1 MCRIIIADDEVIERR
16 VLEMMIG
23 NDFPELEL
31 VPSVD
36 NGLAL
41 IAGVEKYDPDIAVVD
56 INMPGMNG
64 LDALEMIRARN
75 RRLKIIISTAY
86 SEFEYA
92 KKAISLE
99 VSDYLLKPINRDSF
113 QNILRRVIH
122 QCQQEKETASQKA
135 DAKVHMDEMH
145 AVVENE
151 FLSSLML
158 GEPDER
164 SFRLLL
170 RSQEEYCGCTLVSGR
185 FAEPELV
192 GSRDL
197 GKKILD
203 QMVLTM
209 NSFCHCIGKMH
220 RGEICLLIFSEKN
233 MGEAEERKKLENI
246 FDTVQAIARKEEW
259 PGLCFGVSGRR
270 YLPGEMVM
278 GLQEARIASRSIG
291 KAGVNFYTVKE
302 REKKSHLETRLLKH
316 CIQWMKE
323 GAVDSCAQA
332 VADEV
337 DRLAA
342 EGAGPENLRLCML
355 ELLFCLNET
364 LTEGQDYLLKYSKTG
379 QVDWNGLADC
389 QSGEEI
395 KAWTGNCIRGMTA
408 RRLNVGKK
416 SREYVE
422 RSLIYMEQH
431 FEEDISLDQAAEAS
445 GVSTF
450 YLSRLFKQEL
460 DQTFIKILTD
470 IRMSHAMKMVWTNKY
485 TVKEIAEKS
494 GYANITYFYKIFK
507 KYTGMNI
514 GEIREY
520 LS

>member
-158 GEPDER
+158 GGRTSAVSGCCFAPRR
-164 SFRLLL
+164 STAAVPWCPEGL
-170 RSQEEYCGCTLVSGR
+170 RSRSWL
-185 FAEPELV
+185 
-192 GSRDL
+192 
-197 GKKILD
+197 
-203 QMVLTM
+203 
-209 NSFCHCIGKMH
+209 
-220 RGEICLLIFSEKN
+220 
-233 MGEAEERKKLENI
+233 EAEIWAKRFWI
-246 FDTVQAIARKEEW
+246 RWF
-259 PGLCFGVSGRR
+259 
-270 YLPGEMVM
+270 LP
-278 GLQEARIASRSIG
+278 
-291 KAGVNFYTVKE
+291 
-302 REKKSHLETRLLKH
+302 
-316 CIQWMKE
+316 
-323 GAVDSCAQA
+323 
-332 VADEV
+332 
-337 DRLAA
+337 
-342 EGAGPENLRLCML
+342 
-355 ELLFCLNET
+355 
-364 LTEGQDYLLKYSKTG
+364 
-379 QVDWNGLADC
+379 
-389 QSGEEI
+389 
-395 KAWTGNCIRGMTA
+395 
-408 RRLNVGKK
+408 
-416 SREYVE
+416 
-422 RSLIYMEQH
+422 
-431 FEEDISLDQAAEAS
+431 
-445 GVSTF
+445 
-450 YLSRLFKQEL
+450 
-460 DQTFIKILTD
+460 
-470 IRMSHAMKMVWTNKY
+470 
-485 TVKEIAEKS
+485 
-494 GYANITYFYKIFK
+494 
-507 KYTGMNI
+507 
-514 GEIREY
+514 
-520 LS
+520 